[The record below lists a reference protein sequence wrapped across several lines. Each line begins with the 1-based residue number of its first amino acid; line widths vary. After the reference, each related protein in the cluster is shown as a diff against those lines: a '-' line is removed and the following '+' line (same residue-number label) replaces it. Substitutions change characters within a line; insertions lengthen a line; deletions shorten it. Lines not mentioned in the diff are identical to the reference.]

1 MKVQLVDDVPVVAL
15 KVTSAAERRIDYE
28 THVTYRDSLLRTEKL
43 VAGKLGPP
51 VRSPG
56 EVVFVSFD
64 EDFARWTD
72 VKVGDKVM
80 IDVQGVSMATVV
92 GSIRHLD
99 PGPLR
104 AQIVFPTGVLE
115 EAPQFHIVTAMLAS
129 PAASARF
136 QRAVVQQ
143 FPGILVVD
151 LALVLNVLQ
160 DILGKIGS
168 VIRFMAGF
176 SMLTG
181 LIVLI
186 ASVLIS
192 KFQRIQESVL
202 LRTLGASRRQVLVI
216 TMLEY
221 FFIGALASVVGIGLS
236 MGFSL
241 ALAKLI
247 FEAVFVPNW
256 WVVAGLFVGISSLT
270 VLIGLYNVRG
280 VLNRPPLEVM
290 RREG

>member
-1 MKVQLVDDVPVVAL
+1 
-15 KVTSAAERRIDYE
+15 
-28 THVTYRDSLLRTEKL
+28 
-43 VAGKLGPP
+43 
-51 VRSPG
+51 
-56 EVVFVSFD
+56 
-64 EDFARWTD
+64 
-72 VKVGDKVM
+72 
-80 IDVQGVSMATVV
+80 MA
-92 GSIRHLD
+92 IN
-99 PGPLR
+99 GPL
-104 AQIVFPTGVLE
+104 A
-115 EAPQFHIVTAMLAS
+115 
-129 PAASARF
+129 
-136 QRAVVQQ
+136 
-143 FPGILVVD
+143 GILVVD

-247 FEAVFVPNW
+247 FEAIFVPNW
-256 WVVAGLFVGISSLT
+256 WVVAGLFAGVSSLT

-280 VLNRPPLEVM
+280 MLNRPPLEVL

>member
-1 MKVQLVDDVPVVAL
+1 
-15 KVTSAAERRIDYE
+15 
-28 THVTYRDSLLRTEKL
+28 LLRTEKL

-51 VRSPG
+51 VRSAG
-56 EVVFVSFD
+56 DVIYVSFD

-72 VKVGDKVM
+72 VKVGDNVT

-92 GSIRHLD
+92 GSIRHPD

-104 AQIVFPTGVLE
+104 AQILFPTGVLE
-115 EAPQFHIVTAMLAS
+115 KAPQFHIVTAMLTS

-151 LALVLNVLQ
+151 LALVLDVLQ

-221 FFIGALASVVGIGLS
+221 FFIGALAAVIGIGLS
-236 MGFSL
+236 MAFSMV
-241 ALAKLI
+241 LAKFT

-256 WVVAGLFVGISSLT
+256 WVVGGLFVGVSLLT

-280 VLNRPPLEVM
+280 VLNRPPLEVL

>member
-1 MKVQLVDDVPVVAL
+1 
-15 KVTSAAERRIDYE
+15 
-28 THVTYRDSLLRTEKL
+28 
-43 VAGKLGPP
+43 
-51 VRSPG
+51 
-56 EVVFVSFD
+56 
-64 EDFARWTD
+64 
-72 VKVGDKVM
+72 
-80 IDVQGVSMATVV
+80 VV

-104 AQIVFPTGVLE
+104 AQVLFPTGVLE
-115 EAPQFHIVTAMLAS
+115 EAPQFHIVTAMLTS

-151 LALVLNVLQ
+151 LATVLNVLQ

-270 VLIGLYNVRG
+270 VMIGLYNVRG
-280 VLNRPPLEVM
+280 VLNRPPLEIL